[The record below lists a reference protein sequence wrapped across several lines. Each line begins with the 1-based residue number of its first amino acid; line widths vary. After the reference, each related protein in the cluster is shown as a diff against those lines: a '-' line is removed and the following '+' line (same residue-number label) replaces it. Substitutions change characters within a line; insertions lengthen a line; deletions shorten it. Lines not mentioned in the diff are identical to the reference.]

1 MERFAVK
8 KLLPRILKVTKI
20 GSIIGKRIYYIGVG
34 GSFEASHTKPAKIA
48 SPPLVAGFLSNYN
61 KNFRHKFKSISVS
74 SHKLRSQ
81 QIKSYYTG
89 K

>member
-34 GSFEASHTKPAKIA
+34 GSFEASHT
-48 SPPLVAGFLSNYN
+48 
-61 KNFRHKFKSISVS
+61 
-74 SHKLRSQ
+74 
-81 QIKSYYTG
+81 
-89 K
+89 